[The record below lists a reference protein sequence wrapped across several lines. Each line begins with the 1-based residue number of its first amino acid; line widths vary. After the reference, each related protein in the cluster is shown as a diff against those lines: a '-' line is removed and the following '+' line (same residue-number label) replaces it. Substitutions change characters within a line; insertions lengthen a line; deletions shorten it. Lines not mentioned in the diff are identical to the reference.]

1 MSTRGGENGSA
12 ATRQPASCGRDG
24 AGTTVTRHF
33 DGLSEDLIGVTL
45 SYLGVRDLEVARHA
59 CKVFN
64 LVALRFLPLW
74 IGVAR
79 LAAGEAS
86 ADGSGANELPAHIK
100 PTLDDAL
107 AAFQRFRDVGPTG
120 RSLEIRL
127 VDNAAHATGWEVGP
141 GFRRVPGEIGGG
153 EFCGLQ
159 LDGEDRWRG
168 LRIVTSGVEVV
179 YGGGGRYSVVVTEG
193 VTSIGNYAFY
203 YCSGLTSVTF
213 PEGLTSIGGAFTFG
227 GAFTGCTGLT
237 SVTFPEGLT
246 SIGERAFYECT
257 GLTSVTFPEG
267 LTSIGK
273 SAFCACTGL
282 TSVTFPEGLT
292 SIGGYAFY
300 RCNRLT
306 SVTIPNG
313 AQLGPDTFSDDTHVC
328 QESVNPCSLQ

>member
-12 ATRQPASCGRDG
+12 ATRQPVSCGRDG

-141 GFRRVPGEIGGG
+141 DFRRVPGEIGGG

-168 LRIVTSGVEVV
+168 LRIVSPEADVWYEEGNSKTDANCYHVGQKCRCRWNAMRFRLYPCTVTNIHEHPTGDAVLDTYDVLFDDGDINEEVPLERMSMKR
-179 YGGGGRYSVVVTEG
+179 YPSYSVVIKAGLST
-193 VTSIGNYAFY
+193 IGN
-203 YCSGLTSVTF
+203 GTT
-213 PEGLTSIGGAFTFG
+213 IGGSAF
-227 GAFTGCTGLT
+227 L
-237 SVTFPEGLT
+237 
-246 SIGERAFYECT
+246 RCT

-273 SAFCACTGL
+273 RAFYECRGL

-292 SIGGYAFY
+292 SIGVRAFWG
-300 RCNRLT
+300 CTGLT
-306 SVTIPNG
+306 SVPR
-313 AQLGPDTFSDDTHVC
+313 
-328 QESVNPCSLQ
+328 